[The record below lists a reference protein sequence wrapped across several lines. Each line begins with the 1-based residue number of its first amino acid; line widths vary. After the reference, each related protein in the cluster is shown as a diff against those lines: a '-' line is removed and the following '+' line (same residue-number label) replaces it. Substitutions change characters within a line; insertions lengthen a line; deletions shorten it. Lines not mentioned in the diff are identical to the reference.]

1 MLAALSSSTTS
12 FIVTPTFSLPVMRRA
27 SVLMSAED
35 EAKAAWLVRARPQS
49 VSPTQPFRALHSL
62 PYLSLARVH

>member
-35 EAKAAWLVRARPQS
+35 EAKAAWLVRARQQS
-49 VSPTQPFRALHSL
+49 VSPTQPFRALHAL